1 MKEALYRQ
9 TGVGPEMQ
17 SSVFRRLERFGICE
31 KSSLDRDMYR
41 VTKAVLYAHL
51 LDEIQ
56 WGLLDPKNPSVR
68 EIKEEL
74 EQALE
79 LKTGGHFVK
88 NNQTYA
94 AAGRNE
100 V

>member
-1 MKEALYRQ
+1 M
-9 TGVGPEMQ
+9 GPVG
-17 SSVFRRLERFGICE
+17 
-31 KSSLDRDMYR
+31 
-41 VTKAVLYAHL
+41 
-51 LDEIQ
+51 
-56 WGLLDPKNPSVR
+56 PKNPSVR